1 MENVDIPV
9 NGEKVLVFDG
19 MAVVRCLKKEIWV
32 KTCENLAQVFL
43 LKTDNYLKEN
53 KYTVICIIFDPYISG
68 QLPKIRNT
76 KGIDGNNLVYVTD
89 NTNIERVTL
98 KNFLSNEKTK
108 SDLTMY
114 FAKKFIAHYA
124 GKVAHVFAI
133 AQNKLL
139 NETNQISNIT
149 FKHNEADTLL
159 IWFSIFCKIRYGD
172 DISIDIICSDTD
184 VLLLLLNFAEQIP
197 CHTVMITASY
207 SFPINILYKALGKQI
222 CEGLLSLHAL
232 TGSDKTGKFSGKG
245 KVTWFH
251 KFLRYGDIDFY
262 VQMKSFVESKELTV
276 ETVQRIS
283 TFIAYGYT
291 DKKLTLPEA
300 RWDLFTKLEEG
311 EQLPPTPSSFYQ
323 HMLRAC
329 LQTFEWKNA
338 AKTSGEI
345 LNPLE
350 FGWYKEEDIFY
361 PTPMTS
367 EALPSSLLEIAF
379 CKCKGKCNTRRCSC
393 KRLDPPQ
400 VCTELCRCSENVD
413 TENVCGIDS
422 ESDDEFE

>member
-1 MENVDIPV
+1 MYE
-9 NGEKVLVFDG
+9 
-19 MAVVRCLKKEIWV
+19 
-32 KTCENLAQVFL
+32 
-43 LKTDNYLKEN
+43 
-53 KYTVICIIFDPYISG
+53 
-68 QLPKIRNT
+68 
-76 KGIDGNNLVYVTD
+76 VTD
-89 NTNIERVTL
+89 NTNIERVAL

-108 SDLTMY
+108 SDLTVY

-184 VLLLLLNFAEQIP
+184 VLVLLLNFAEQIP

-222 CEGLLSLHAL
+222 CEGLHAL

-262 VQMKSFVESKELTV
+262 VQMKSFGESKELTV
-276 ETVQRIS
+276 EQFNVFLHLSHMVI
-283 TFIAYGYT
+283 
-291 DKKLTLPEA
+291 P
-300 RWDLFTKLEEG
+300 TK
-311 EQLPPTPSSFYQ
+311 S
-323 HMLRAC
+323 
-329 LQTFEWKNA
+329 
-338 AKTSGEI
+338 
-345 LNPLE
+345 
-350 FGWYKEEDIFY
+350 
-361 PTPMTS
+361 
-367 EALPSSLLEIAF
+367 
-379 CKCKGKCNTRRCSC
+379 
-393 KRLDPPQ
+393 
-400 VCTELCRCSENVD
+400 
-413 TENVCGIDS
+413 
-422 ESDDEFE
+422 